1 MEREGGEGGRE
12 GLTKLAIF
20 LLTSGNTL
28 YRLPIN
34 RTAHITTFDISAM
47 GHWMQWCVW
56 GGGGGVQSERRS
68 PEVTKVVGHFPQ
80 KTHNFHS

>member
-47 GHWMQWCVW
+47 GHWMQWW
-56 GGGGGVQSERRS
+56 GGGGIQSGNRS
-68 PEVTKVVGHFPQ
+68 PEVTKVVCHFQ
-80 KTHNFHS
+80 KNPHNFHS